1 MISESEDG
9 MKKSVYK
16 LCMSAGC
23 AAAMLVNTI
32 AAAAQGAAGSGQRTE
47 TPRVSV
53 ITPDSGSGNQAVFIS
68 QDGVQTELPV
78 GSGFTVV
85 QDGAAGGTIAFAA
98 SEMSFDTKVVKG
110 APYSAEAVT
119 EVVQA
124 LPDGNR
130 IVRRSSTQLYRDSEG
145 RTRRE
150 QSVNAVGPWVSAQ
163 QGAVRVYINDPVSNL
178 NYILDPQS
186 QTARKLNLFMRS
198 AVPVSISAAPPAR
211 GTGGAENVL
220 GVSGGSLQL
229 GATNRTPPQ
238 YPAVAKAAG
247 AEGPVQVQ
255 VTVNENGEVV
265 SAEAISG
272 HPLLREAAVEAARQW
287 RFKPTTI
294 EGKSVKTRGTLTFNF
309 TLAKNAEIETRQLA
323 EAAQPSRVARTL
335 SFEAGSPGV
344 VAAAAP
350 LVVESENILVRT
362 ESRREELGKQFFEGI
377 ETEGTRMVT
386 TIPAGAIGNERP
398 IEIVHERWYSPEL
411 QTVVMSRHYDPRSG
425 ETVYRLSNIVRAEPA
440 LHLFQ
445 VPGDYTITDES
456 NVMELRRK
464 IEEQHRR
471 NNQR

>member
-1 MISESEDG
+1 
-9 MKKSVYK
+9 MKKSLYK
-16 LCMSAGC
+16 FCMSAGC
-23 AAAMLVNTI
+23 AAAMLANTI
-32 AAAAQGAAGSGQRTE
+32 AAAAQGAVQGPAGSGPRTE

-53 ITPDSGSGNQAVFIS
+53 ITSEGGAGNHSVFIN

-78 GSGFTVV
+78 GSGFSFF

-98 SEMSFDTKVVKG
+98 SEMSFDTKIVKG

-119 EVVQA
+119 EVIQT

-150 QSVNAVGPWVSAQ
+150 QSVNAVGPWISAQ

-186 QTARKLNLFMRS
+186 QTARKLNIFMRS
-198 AVPVSISAAPPAR
+198 AAPASINAVAPAR
-211 GTGGAENVL
+211 VAGGAENVL

-229 GATNRTPPQ
+229 GATNRIQPQ

-255 VTVNENGEVV
+255 VTVNENGEVM

-287 RFKPTTI
+287 SFKPTTI

-309 TLAKNAEIETRQLA
+309 TLTKNTETEVRQLA
-323 EAAQPSRVARTL
+323 EAAQPTRVARTL

-344 VAAAAP
+344 VVPDAP
-350 LVVESENILVRT
+350 LVVQSENIRVRT
-362 ESRREELGKQFFEGI
+362 ESRREELGKQFFEGV
-377 ETEGTRMVT
+377 EAEGTRMIT
-386 TIPAGAIGNERP
+386 TIPAGAVGNERP
-398 IEIVHERWYSPEL
+398 IEIVNERWYSPEL

-440 LHLFQ
+440 SHLFQ
-445 VPGDYTITDES
+445 APGDYTITDES
-456 NVMELRRK
+456 NIMELRRK

-471 NNQR
+471 NN

>member
-1 MISESEDG
+1 

-16 LCMSAGC
+16 FCLSAGC
-23 AAAMLVNTI
+23 AGAMLINTI
-32 AAAAQGAAGSGQRTE
+32 TVAAQGQGAVGSGQRTE

-53 ITPDSGSGNQAVFIS
+53 VTTDGGSGNRAVFIS
-68 QDGVQTELPV
+68 QDGAPTELPV
-78 GSGFTVV
+78 GSGFTFV

-98 SEMSFDTKVVKG
+98 SEMSFDAKVVKG

-119 EVVQA
+119 EVVQT

-130 IVRRSSTQLYRDSEG
+130 IVRRSTTQLYRDSEG

-150 QSVNAVGPWVSAQ
+150 QAVNAVVPWVSAQ
-163 QGAVRVYINDPVSNL
+163 QGAPRVYINDPVSSL

-186 QTARKLNLFMRS
+186 QTARKLNLFIR
-198 AVPVSISAAPPAR
+198 SAAPASIRSVAPVRVA
-211 GTGGAENVL
+211 GGAENVL

-265 SAEAISG
+265 SAEAVSG

-287 RFKPTTI
+287 RFKPTAI
-294 EGKSVKTRGTLTFNF
+294 DGKSVKTQGTLTFNF
-309 TLAKNAEIETRQLA
+309 TLSKNAETEARQLV

-335 SFEAGSPGV
+335 SFEAGNSGV
-344 VAAAAP
+344 VAAAP
-350 LVVESENILVRT
+350 LVVESENIRVRT

-377 ETEGTRMVT
+377 EAEGTRMVT
-386 TIPAGAIGNERP
+386 TIPAGAVGNERP
-398 IEIVHERWYSPEL
+398 IEIVNERWYSPEL

-445 VPGDYTITDES
+445 VPADYTITDDS

-464 IEEQHRR
+464 VEAQHRR
-471 NNQR
+471 NDQQ